1 MYLTKVLNTIQS
13 EFLYM
18 ITVRNNRFDFKKLP
32 KKYYYTNKF
41 MMHFLNALSV
51 TFPGGED
58 FFVRSVR
65 HYRTID
71 KNVPFEKEISAFI
84 GQEAY
89 HSLAH
94 KQLNEYAQQF
104 GIPALKVEKYVDKSL
119 KYIQQHLSAEICLAA
134 TIALEHYTATMAE
147 ELLTNK
153 RWLEQMDPEFV
164 KLWKW
169 HSLEEIEHK
178 HVAFQVWKNN
188 VDNNILKNL
197 VMIITSIILW
207 NVLLYLT
214 FMFMYYDNN
223 MTTFEKIDQSLL
235 GLWRLFGAKGFCTNV
250 FKHIPKYFKSDFTP

>member
-1 MYLTKVLNTIQS
+1 
-13 EFLYM
+13 M
-18 ITVRNNRFDFKKLP
+18 ITVRNNKFNFKTTP
-32 KKYYYTNKF
+32 FKYYYTNKF

-65 HYRTID
+65 QYRSNN
-71 KNVPFEKEISAFI
+71 KNDPFEKEISAFI

-104 GIPALKVEKYVDKSL
+104 GISALEMEHYVDKSL
-119 KYIQQHLSAEICLAA
+119 KYIQKHLSNEICLAV

-147 ELLTNK
+147 ELLTNNK
-153 RWLEQMDPEFV
+153 WLNNMDPDFV

-169 HSLEEIEHK
+169 HSMEEIEHK
-178 HVAFQVWKNN
+178 HVAFEVWKQH

-207 NVLLYLT
+207 NVLLGIT
-214 FMFMYYDNN
+214 FLFIYQDKNIGW
-223 MTTFEKIDQSLL
+223 FEKFDQSIL
-235 GLWRLFGAKGFCTNV
+235 GLWRLFGIKGFCTNV
-250 FKHIPKYFKSDFTP
+250 FKHIPKYFKSDFCP